1 MNAMSLPTE
10 LHDYGYVLVNV
21 FAPSHFAGNPLA
33 VFPHADGLSDADM
46 QAIAIQMNLAET
58 VFAFKSEDAVA
69 KLRIFTPDY
78 ELPFAGHPVIGA
90 ARVLDQLKRLP
101 AEFTVQTEAGITE
114 LKRDKM
120 RYTFTRNQGECS
132 EVVSSEVP
140 ALLTALGLDD
150 LSVSSAP
157 CWVNTG
163 SEQLLLEV
171 SQTEVLSHIKPDAA
185 QLSAWFAKQGKRAAV
200 YLWHEKNRYVRVR
213 FFSAVGNVLTEDI
226 GTGSACANLGGW
238 CLAHGLNDVN
248 WLIQQGDYLRRP
260 NRLHLQTSAEGLIY
274 VGGETIVVGHGS
286 LSVPH
291 SVKEHEPC

>member
-10 LHDYGYVLVNV
+10 LHDYAYVLVNV

-33 VFPHADGLSDADM
+33 VFPHADGLSDTDM
-46 QAIAIQMNLAET
+46 QAIAVQMNLAET
-58 VFAFKSEDAVA
+58 VFAFKSDEAVA

-101 AEFTVQTEAGITE
+101 AEFSVQTEAGITQ
-114 LKRDKM
+114 LQRDKM
-120 RYTFTRNQGECS
+120 RYTFTREQGVCS
-132 EVVSSEVP
+132 EVDSAEVP
-140 ALLTALGLDD
+140 ELLAALGVDE
-150 LSVSSAP
+150 LSISSAP
-157 CWVNTG
+157 AWVNTG

-171 SQTEVLSHIKPDAA
+171 SQTEVLSGIKPDAA
-185 QLSAWFAKQGKRAAV
+185 KLSAWFAKQGKRAAV

-238 CLAHGLNDVN
+238 CLAHGLSDVE

-260 NRLHLQTSAEGLIY
+260 NRLHLRTSAAGLIY

-286 LSVPH
+286 LSVPQAIQETA
-291 SVKEHEPC
+291 SC

>member
-58 VFAFKSEDAVA
+58 VFAFKSKDAVA

-101 AEFTVQTEAGITE
+101 AEFTVQTEAGITQ

-120 RYTFTRNQGECS
+120 RYTFTRNQGECG
-132 EVVSSEVP
+132 EVASSEVP
-140 ALLTALGLDD
+140 ALLAALGLDD
-150 LSVSSAP
+150 LSVFSAS

-163 SEQLLLEV
+163 S
-171 SQTEVLSHIKPDAA
+171 
-185 QLSAWFAKQGKRAAV
+185 
-200 YLWHEKNRYVRVR
+200 
-213 FFSAVGNVLTEDI
+213 
-226 GTGSACANLGGW
+226 
-238 CLAHGLNDVN
+238 
-248 WLIQQGDYLRRP
+248 
-260 NRLHLQTSAEGLIY
+260 
-274 VGGETIVVGHGS
+274 
-286 LSVPH
+286 
-291 SVKEHEPC
+291 

>member
-10 LHDYGYVLVNV
+10 LHDYAYVLVNV

-33 VFPHADGLSDADM
+33 VFPHADGLSDTDM
-46 QAIAIQMNLAET
+46 QAIAVQMNLAET
-58 VFAFKSEDAVA
+58 VFAFKSDEAVA

-101 AEFTVQTEAGITE
+101 AEFSVQTEAGITQ
-114 LKRDKM
+114 LQRDKM
-120 RYTFTRNQGECS
+120 RYTFTREQGVCS
-132 EVVSSEVP
+132 EVDSAEVP
-140 ALLTALGLDD
+140 ELLAALGVDE
-150 LSVSSAP
+150 LSISSAP
-157 CWVNTG
+157 AWVNTG

-171 SQTEVLSHIKPDAA
+171 SQTEVLSGIKPDAA
-185 QLSAWFAKQGKRAAV
+185 KLSAWFAKQGKRAAV

-238 CLAHGLNDVN
+238 CLAHGLSDVE
-248 WLIQQGDYLRRP
+248 WLIQQGDYLRRH
-260 NRLHLQTSAEGLIY
+260 NRLHLRTSAAGLIY

-286 LSVPH
+286 LSVPQAIQETA
-291 SVKEHEPC
+291 SC